1 MYAEACILQAN
12 LFGGKRNQIDSNSV
26 LSEIIKTFTKFPY
39 SFSCF
44 SLCHH
49 QSKALFAVL
58 CPLANR
64 TTIYRFYLA
73 TEIALALIYTLPVNG
88 VWSYNVR
95 INRNKSS
102 QDN

>member
-49 QSKALFAVL
+49 QSKALSPFCVHLQTEQQSIAFTTGDWDGSSPDLYFARLRCVEL
-58 CPLANR
+58 QC
-64 TTIYRFYLA
+64 T
-73 TEIALALIYTLPVNG
+73 
-88 VWSYNVR
+88 
-95 INRNKSS
+95 NK
-102 QDN
+102 